1 MPFRCARGPFAGNEE
16 PTVEALLS
24 EPIVRMVMARDQVE
38 EAELRRIISEFRTRS
53 REYGRLPTGAQ
64 GPHSPTD

>member
-1 MPFRCARGPFAGNEE
+1 M
-16 PTVEALLS
+16 EALLS

-38 EAELRRIISEFRTRS
+38 ETELRRIISDVRTRS
-53 REYGRLPTGAQ
+53 REYGRVPTGAQ

>member
-1 MPFRCARGPFAGNEE
+1 MLDGNAVTRREAANRRDRRG
-16 PTVEALLS
+16 
-24 EPIVRMVMARDQVE
+24 MARDQVE
-38 EAELRRIISEFRTRS
+38 ETELRRIISDVRTR